1 MALQAMK
8 KTASLTETVL
18 TEGDSKEVLSAY
30 YAGKLMQLE
39 YSLNQYTI
47 LDNPVQIGVL
57 CREIIAVKSKIFK
70 LGFVP
75 AAGNRY

>member
-1 MALQAMK
+1 MSLEAMK
-8 KTASLTETVL
+8 KTGTLTETVL

-39 YSLNQYTI
+39 YSLNQYTL

-57 CREIIAVKSKIFK
+57 CREIMAIKSKIHK
-70 LGFVP
+70 LGFV
-75 AAGNRY
+75 AKYQ